1 MRVYG
6 LALVAS
12 AVVLGA
18 CGGGGDKTTVKTDTA
33 ATAATSTTATTTVT
47 TTTPTAGAVAKK
59 PATGKT
65 VEVKMIGDG
74 TTYKFDPANITIKS
88 GDNVKWTMVSGGPH
102 NVSFDPAEVP
112 AAAKA
117 QLMANMDNQMG
128 ELMGPL
134 LQNANET
141 YEISFAGIPA
151 GTYNYHCTPHLMM
164 NMKGTITVTP

>member
-1 MRVYG
+1 MRFYG
-6 LALVAS
+6 LALIAS

-18 CGGGGDKTTVKTDTA
+18 CGGGGGDKATTKTDTA
-33 ATAATSTTATTTVT
+33 LGPATPANSTTVT
-47 TTTPTAGAVAKK
+47 TPATSSAAKK
-59 PATGKT
+59 QATGKT
-65 VEVKMIGDG
+65 VSVNMVGDG
-74 TTYKFDPANITIKS
+74 TTYKFDPANITIKA

-112 AAAKA
+112 PAAKA

-134 LQNANET
+134 LQNAGET
-141 YEISFAGIPA
+141 YEISFAGIPP

>member
-59 PATGKT
+59 PATRKT
-65 VEVKMIGDG
+65 VEIKKIGHRKN
-74 TTYKFDPANITIKS
+74 YKIGPANKKIKKH
-88 GDNVKWTMVSGGPH
+88 DNAQQAKSSEGP
-102 NVSFDPAEVP
+102 P
-112 AAAKA
+112 
-117 QLMANMDNQMG
+117 
-128 ELMGPL
+128 
-134 LQNANET
+134 
-141 YEISFAGIPA
+141 
-151 GTYNYHCTPHLMM
+151 
-164 NMKGTITVTP
+164 

>member
-1 MRVYG
+1 MRFYG
-6 LALVAS
+6 LALAAS

-18 CGGGGDKTTVKTDTA
+18 CGGGGDKTTTKTDTA
-33 ATAATSTTATTTVT
+33 AGPATPANSTTVT
-47 TTTPTAGAVAKK
+47 TPAGAVAKK

-65 VEVKMIGDG
+65 VSVNMVGDG
-74 TTYKFDPANITIKS
+74 TTYKFDPANITIKT

-112 AAAKA
+112 PAAKA

-134 LQNANET
+134 LQNPGET
-141 YEISFAGIPA
+141 YEISFAGIPP
-151 GTYNYHCTPHLMM
+151 GTYNFHCTPHLAM
-164 NMKGTITVTP
+164 NMKGIITVTP

>member
-1 MRVYG
+1 MRFYG

-18 CGGGGDKTTVKTDTA
+18 CGGGGDKTTTKTDTA
-33 ATAATSTTATTTVT
+33 LGPATPANSTTV
-47 TTTPTAGAVAKK
+47 TTPTAGAAAKK

-65 VEVKMIGDG
+65 VSVNMVGDG
-74 TTYKFDPANITIKS
+74 TTYKFDPANITIKT
-88 GDNVKWTMVSGGPH
+88 GDNIKWIMVSGGPH

-112 AAAKA
+112 PAAKG

-134 LQNANET
+134 LQNPGET
-141 YEISFAGIPA
+141 YEISFAGIPP